1 MVTIEKPRLVVFDV
15 EGVLIPKNRFFF
27 EVGKS
32 LGFVKLV
39 KILFFGLLYE
49 AGILKL
55 QSVLRHVFKESKGVE
70 LETLTLIFEKIPSTP
85 FLQNIFS
92 QIKMRNCKIALIS
105 SGLPTVIVKKLADAV
120 GADYAYGIEVETKD
134 GKLTGKIWGDAIEP
148 EGKLKILSQILTAEG
163 LRLSDCI
170 VVADDRNNRCIFLP
184 GMLKIGF
191 NPDFVIRVK
200 ADRVVNGKLSA
211 ILPIIDGK
219 PHKRSFPS
227 TNDFLREDIH
237 ASGFFMPVIATLI
250 GVPTVG
256 VLIFTIALIYTIS
269 ELWRLE
275 GRELSFISAITR
287 HAANQS
293 ELRGFAAAPLYFAF
307 GILFTLLVFPHPA
320 SYAAIAMF
328 CLGDSVASLFGGL
341 ISTSL
346 PFNKGKTWEGSLAG
360 FFFAFLAGTFFVSP
374 LLAFIGAAIAMTVEV
389 LPLPVNDNVLIPVI
403 TGAAF
408 DTIEIMAVLPKDNCS
423 TNYFLPLLLITGFC
437 GAQAYLK
444 QSKTT
449 YSICQVSIL
458 F

>member
-1 MVTIEKPRLVVFDV
+1 MT
-15 EGVLIPKNRFFF
+15 
-27 EVGKS
+27 
-32 LGFVKLV
+32 
-39 KILFFGLLYE
+39 
-49 AGILKL
+49 
-55 QSVLRHVFKESKGVE
+55 
-70 LETLTLIFEKIPSTP
+70 ET
-85 FLQNIFS
+85 
-92 QIKMRNCKIALIS
+92 
-105 SGLPTVIVKKLADAV
+105 
-120 GADYAYGIEVETKD
+120 
-134 GKLTGKIWGDAIEP
+134 
-148 EGKLKILSQILTAEG
+148 TA
-163 LRLSDCI
+163 
-170 VVADDRNNRCIFLP
+170 AFFLP

-200 ADRVVNGKLSA
+200 ADRVVNGKLSS

-256 VLIFTIALIYTIS
+256 ALIFGIALIYTVS

-346 PFNKGKTWEGSLAG
+346 PFNKGKTWEGSLSG
-360 FFFAFLAGTFFVSP
+360 FFFAFLAGSFFVPP
-374 LLAFIGAAIAMTVEV
+374 LLAFVGAAIAMTVEV
-389 LPLPVNDNVLIPVI
+389 LPLPVNDNVLVPVI
-403 TGAAF
+403 TGAAL
-408 DTIEIMAVLPKDNCS
+408 T
-423 TNYFLPLLLITGFC
+423 LLKILITRIRC
-437 GAQAYLK
+437 LQEIYP
-444 QSKTT
+444 
-449 YSICQVSIL
+449 
-458 F
+458 

>member
-1 MVTIEKPRLVVFDV
+1 MVNSKKPRLVVFDV

-32 LGFVKLV
+32 LGFVRLV
-39 KILFFGLLYE
+39 EILFFGFLYE

-55 QSVLRHVFKESKGVE
+55 QSVLRRIFRESKGVE
-70 LETLTLIFEKIPSTP
+70 LETLALIFEKIPSTP
-85 FLQNIFS
+85 FLENIFS
-92 QIKMRNCKIALIS
+92 QIKIRNCKIALIS
-105 SGLPTVIVKKLADAV
+105 SGLPTVVVKKLAEAV
-120 GADYAYGIEVETKD
+120 GADYAFGIEVDTKD
-134 GKLTGKIWGDAIEP
+134 GKLTGEISGDAINP
-148 EGKLKILSQILTAEG
+148 EGKLKILSRILTDEG
-163 LRLSDCI
+163 LQLSDCI

-200 ADRVVNGKLSA
+200 ADRIVNGKLSS

-256 VLIFTIALIYTIS
+256 FLIFGIALIYAIS

-287 HAANQS
+287 HAASQS

-307 GILFTLLVFPHPA
+307 GILFTLLVFPAPA

-346 PFNKGKTWEGSLAG
+346 PFNKGKTWEGSLSG
-360 FFFAFLAGTFFVSP
+360 FFFAFLAGSFFVSP
-374 LLAFIGAAIAMTVEV
+374 LLAFTGAAIAMTVEV
-389 LPLPVNDNVLIPVI
+389 LPLPINDNILVPVV
-403 TGAAF
+403 TGAAL
-408 DTIEIMAVLPKDNCS
+408 T
-423 TNYFLPLLLITGFC
+423 LLI
-437 GAQAYLK
+437 
-444 QSKTT
+444 
-449 YSICQVSIL
+449 
-458 F
+458 

>member
-1 MVTIEKPRLVVFDV
+1 
-15 EGVLIPKNRFFF
+15 
-27 EVGKS
+27 
-32 LGFVKLV
+32 
-39 KILFFGLLYE
+39 
-49 AGILKL
+49 
-55 QSVLRHVFKESKGVE
+55 
-70 LETLTLIFEKIPSTP
+70 
-85 FLQNIFS
+85 
-92 QIKMRNCKIALIS
+92 
-105 SGLPTVIVKKLADAV
+105 LPTVIVKKLANAV

-148 EGKLKILSQILTAEG
+148 NGKLKILSQILTTEG

-170 VVADDRNNRCIFLP
+170 VVADDRNNRCVFLP

-227 TNDFLREDIH
+227 TNDFVREDIH
-237 ASGFFMPVIATLI
+237 ASGFFMPVIASLI
-250 GVPTVG
+250 GVPIVG
-256 VLIFTIALIYTIS
+256 ALIFTIALIYTIS

-275 GRELSFISAITR
+275 GREFSFISAVTR
-287 HAANQS
+287 HAASQS

-307 GILFTLLVFPHPA
+307 GILFTLLVFPAPA
-320 SYAAIAMF
+320 SYAAVAMF

-346 PFNKGKTWEGSLAG
+346 PFNKAKTWEGSLAG

-389 LPLPVNDNVLIPVI
+389 LPLPVNDNVLVPVI
-403 TGAAF
+403 TGAAL
-408 DTIEIMAVLPKDNCS
+408 T
-423 TNYFLPLLLITGFC
+423 LLI
-437 GAQAYLK
+437 
-444 QSKTT
+444 
-449 YSICQVSIL
+449 
-458 F
+458 